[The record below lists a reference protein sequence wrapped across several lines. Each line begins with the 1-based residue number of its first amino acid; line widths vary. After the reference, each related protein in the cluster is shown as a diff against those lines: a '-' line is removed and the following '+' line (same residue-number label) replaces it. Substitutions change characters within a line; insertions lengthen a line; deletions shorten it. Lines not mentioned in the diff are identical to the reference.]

1 MEVGIEAARWVI
13 GKALSPASGGVLE
26 AWAASS
32 ELGANI
38 RALRME
44 LLYAQ
49 GMLNKTRG
57 RGREEIQNPALAEL
71 LQELRDLAYSADD
84 ALDEVDY
91 FRIQDELDGTY
102 HAAEEHAGGCLRNHA
117 LNARHTAKGIGKMLG
132 FSSHSRSASRGDGD
146 EPNEDTRVCCGA
158 WPYRGQR
165 SPDNVQE
172 EDASRRVLCGVS
184 WPCGGQSTRETNSSS
199 SQPPTNQADQEEA
212 YCGCTQ
218 KLASGARNTINI
230 VGKHLPCYSVSPV
243 QNDANSNTASSGR
256 RFLCCARPNKAPHTE
271 HAIKAP
277 KLKFNRVEMS
287 KRMKDIVEQLKPV
300 CAKVSTILNLEL
312 LDSNRNIAQCIAMS
326 LDTMFS
332 KKQGHAPLPTDKVA
346 MNRPI
351 TTSELIEP
359 KLYGRDV
366 VTSKIIDDIT
376 KGQYCDKDLIVL
388 PIVGPGGI
396 GKTTLTQY
404 IYKELQHHFEEK
416 IWVCVSTTFNVYRL
430 TQEIVNNLKIEKKND
445 SPEKLI
451 EEKLKS
457 KKFLIVLDDMWSC
470 SDDEWRRF
478 LVPFTKGQSK
488 GNIILVTTRFPALAQ
503 MVKKTTD
510 HPLDLEGLDPKA
522 FRDLFLA
529 CVFGDKQLIN
539 VHSELLD
546 IGEEIVEKLKGSP
559 LAAKTVGRL
568 LSKHLD
574 LDHWTRVL
582 ESKEWELQ
590 NGEHDIMP
598 ALKLSYDYL
607 PFHLQQCFSYCA
619 LFPEDYKFKTE
630 ELIHLWIGLDVLHSH
645 GENKRIEDIG
655 LSHLTELV
663 NYGFFRKEEEDEYA
677 CYVIHDLLHELAQK
691 VSSHECLSIYSY
703 NVRST
708 QIPPSI
714 RHLSINIDYTSVKDK
729 MTFDTCTKDLSTLH
743 KRLKVENL
751 RSLMLFGS
759 HQSSFVKTFDG
770 LFKEAK
776 ALRVVFL
783 KDFLHSFSELVH
795 LRYLRIIRGDDTRI
809 LPNIISRFYHLRVLD
824 IHECYY
830 SSVPTR
836 YMSNLVKLRHFF
848 GRHNEMHS
856 SILDVGKLK
865 SLQELRRFVVKKE
878 SQGFELGQIGHL
890 VELCGSLSINNLEK
904 VEGKE
909 EADEAKLIQKT
920 HLRELILH
928 WDSSRSNMDYAL
940 EEHVLESLKPNSN
953 LVKLCITGH
962 GGFTC
967 PSWLGEKLSVKNLES
982 LQLHSVSWENLPPL
996 GELCLVDEHGKECPS
1011 YIQRQSF
1018 KSLKRLELV
1027 DILKLK
1033 KWVGNG
1039 PCELFSH
1046 LKVLIIKNCPKLM
1059 ELPFSHHTGCESEHE
1074 ANMTWF
1080 PKLEELKIEDCPKLS
1095 SLPCVPWSNTTCS
1108 AEIARVGSGL
1118 ERLVYQNV
1126 SSTGHRLEVEKKG
1139 DVDSVF
1145 WTVLAFHNLSKLESL
1160 TVTRCP
1166 PLLLDHLQMLSSLK
1180 SLEISD
1186 SGDVFCLAEGDGHVR
1201 YEFPVEDI
1209 TILNCGASGEGLT
1222 RLLSYFPKLQG
1233 FNVIKCEKLT
1243 GLGVAEQQKK
1253 TEAPARPPLS
1263 SINEVEEAQIGQHQQ
1278 QQDERRDEEI
1288 SPAVATTTGLLL
1300 LPPQLQWLEISCP
1313 NLVLCPDSLDDDKD
1327 TGRTGGGGGGLQG
1340 LSSLRSL
1347 WIFNCPRFLS
1357 SYLSSSSSSCCPFP
1371 NSLEVLDLNGVVG
1384 TKTLPPLS
1392 NLTSLTTLSICRGGD
1407 LRGDGLWPLLAQG
1420 HLTKLSV
1427 HKSPKFFAGSEPP
1440 RLHEQELP
1448 SRSSKLQELDT
1459 DDVAGVLA
1467 APICILLSSSLTRL
1481 DFIGDEEVERFTKE
1495 QEEALQLLT
1504 SLQEIG
1510 FWNCNKLQC
1519 LPPGLHR
1526 LLNLKRLQISNC
1538 RAIRSLPK
1546 DGLPSSLQELK
1557 ISYCRA
1563 IRSLPK
1569 VDNLPSSL
1577 RVLDVRYS
1585 ESEELKRQC
1594 RKLIGTIP
1602 IVDT

>member
-230 VGKHLPCYSVSPV
+230 V
-243 QNDANSNTASSGR
+243 
-256 RFLCCARPNKAPHTE
+256 
-271 HAIKAP
+271 
-277 KLKFNRVEMS
+277 
-287 KRMKDIVEQLKPV
+287 
-300 CAKVSTILNLEL
+300 
-312 LDSNRNIAQCIAMS
+312 
-326 LDTMFS
+326 
-332 KKQGHAPLPTDKVA
+332 
-346 MNRPI
+346 
-351 TTSELIEP
+351 
-359 KLYGRDV
+359 
-366 VTSKIIDDIT
+366 
-376 KGQYCDKDLIVL
+376 
-388 PIVGPGGI
+388 
-396 GKTTLTQY
+396 
-404 IYKELQHHFEEK
+404 
-416 IWVCVSTTFNVYRL
+416 
-430 TQEIVNNLKIEKKND
+430 
-445 SPEKLI
+445 
-451 EEKLKS
+451 
-457 KKFLIVLDDMWSC
+457 
-470 SDDEWRRF
+470 
-478 LVPFTKGQSK
+478 
-488 GNIILVTTRFPALAQ
+488 
-503 MVKKTTD
+503 
-510 HPLDLEGLDPKA
+510 
-522 FRDLFLA
+522 
-529 CVFGDKQLIN
+529 
-539 VHSELLD
+539 
-546 IGEEIVEKLKGSP
+546 
-559 LAAKTVGRL
+559 
-568 LSKHLD
+568 
-574 LDHWTRVL
+574 
-582 ESKEWELQ
+582 
-590 NGEHDIMP
+590 
-598 ALKLSYDYL
+598 
-607 PFHLQQCFSYCA
+607 
-619 LFPEDYKFKTE
+619 
-630 ELIHLWIGLDVLHSH
+630 
-645 GENKRIEDIG
+645 
-655 LSHLTELV
+655 
-663 NYGFFRKEEEDEYA
+663 
-677 CYVIHDLLHELAQK
+677 
-691 VSSHECLSIYSY
+691 
-703 NVRST
+703 
-708 QIPPSI
+708 
-714 RHLSINIDYTSVKDK
+714 
-729 MTFDTCTKDLSTLH
+729 
-743 KRLKVENL
+743 
-751 RSLMLFGS
+751 
-759 HQSSFVKTFDG
+759 
-770 LFKEAK
+770 
-776 ALRVVFL
+776 
-783 KDFLHSFSELVH
+783 
-795 LRYLRIIRGDDTRI
+795 
-809 LPNIISRFYHLRVLD
+809 
-824 IHECYY
+824 
-830 SSVPTR
+830 
-836 YMSNLVKLRHFF
+836 
-848 GRHNEMHS
+848 
-856 SILDVGKLK
+856 
-865 SLQELRRFVVKKE
+865 
-878 SQGFELGQIGHL
+878 
-890 VELCGSLSINNLEK
+890 
-904 VEGKE
+904 
-909 EADEAKLIQKT
+909 
-920 HLRELILH
+920 
-928 WDSSRSNMDYAL
+928 
-940 EEHVLESLKPNSN
+940 
-953 LVKLCITGH
+953 
-962 GGFTC
+962 
-967 PSWLGEKLSVKNLES
+967 
-982 LQLHSVSWENLPPL
+982 
-996 GELCLVDEHGKECPS
+996 
-1011 YIQRQSF
+1011 
-1018 KSLKRLELV
+1018 
-1027 DILKLK
+1027 
-1033 KWVGNG
+1033 
-1039 PCELFSH
+1039 
-1046 LKVLIIKNCPKLM
+1046 
-1059 ELPFSHHTGCESEHE
+1059 
-1074 ANMTWF
+1074 
-1080 PKLEELKIEDCPKLS
+1080 
-1095 SLPCVPWSNTTCS
+1095 
-1108 AEIARVGSGL
+1108 
-1118 ERLVYQNV
+1118 
-1126 SSTGHRLEVEKKG
+1126 
-1139 DVDSVF
+1139 
-1145 WTVLAFHNLSKLESL
+1145 
-1160 TVTRCP
+1160 
-1166 PLLLDHLQMLSSLK
+1166 
-1180 SLEISD
+1180 
-1186 SGDVFCLAEGDGHVR
+1186 GDGHVR

-1594 RKLIGTIP
+1594 RKSLQSE
-1602 IVDT
+1602 VCYNLK